1 VKELVLLLNV
11 KQSFEF

>member
-1 VKELVLLLNV
+1 VKELVLLLNL